1 MSGANGVK
9 MGVKWFGVE
18 CNFNK
23 GMKLSKENYASVC
36 DSTNTGLSFLERVL
50 NKNEYL
56 KFPKNVILRYF
67 QKVSE
72 NFNCETAGKK
82 HSKRSLKN
90 ACEKKALLKMAIEV
104 LKKTQDDDYL
114 KVLGV
119 GWSENL
125 KISKS
130 DYIKKN
136 EYRLINY
143 MSEFDF
149 EKSCE
154 GNIYSKK
161 YCERLYDSAI
171 KNFDLNMYFFSR
183 LDKNEFENELC
194 NFLKNNPQFE
204 RVYDLNECMFD
215 AGYYIM
221 VLDEF
226 KQAYIGTTGAIGK
239 RIVSHWSKKKHL
251 DRLVFPTSAW
261 QSSVLSID
269 AFCATDTTRIYCY
282 KTSNTYSYEN
292 DFISQFD
299 KKFLC
304 NRVSGGRLDMIEKV
318 EIKTKKLE

>member
-1 MSGANGVK
+1 MVWH
-9 MGVKWFGVE
+9 MKWFGVK

-23 GMKLSKENYASVC
+23 GMKINRGNYASEC
-36 DSTNTGLSFLERVL
+36 DNINSLISFLDRVL
-50 NKNEYL
+50 KKGEFL
-56 KFPKNVILRYF
+56 KLPKNIILAYF
-67 QKVSE
+67 HKVSE
-72 NFNCETAGKK
+72 KFNCEIASKK
-82 HSKRSLKN
+82 NSKRSLKN
-90 ACEKKALLKMAIEV
+90 IYEKKVLIEKAIKV
-104 LKKTQDDDYL
+104 LKETQDDDYV

-119 GWSENL
+119 FWSENL

-130 DYIKKN
+130 DYIKKF
-136 EYRLINY
+136 EYQLINF

-154 GNIYSKK
+154 GNVYSKK
-161 YCERLYDSAI
+161 HCERLYDNAI
-171 KNFDLNMYFFSR
+171 KNFDLNMRFFST

-226 KQAYIGTTGAIGK
+226 KQAYIGTSSAIGK
-239 RIVSHWSKKKHL
+239 RIISHWSKKKHL
-251 DRLVFPTSAW
+251 DRLVFPNSAW

-269 AFCATDTTRIYCY
+269 AFCAMDTTRIYCY
-282 KTSNTYSYEN
+282 KTPNTYSYEN
-292 DFISQFD
+292 DFISQFN

-304 NRVSGGRLDMIEKV
+304 NRVSGGRLDLIEEV